1 MRKKR
6 IVLAGLAAALLL
18 SACGKKYSPAPVT
31 VTTAPAAEAEKNEA
45 SESGSAG
52 EAEQEGTAGQTE
64 NGEAS
69 AENVSGKISEETIRI
84 SDNSYSDTDWDEI
97 AQQTIF
103 HIACS
108 RLQVL
113 NDGYDNLN
121 QALGDYWDGIWE
133 ELKASHDANYD
144 DAAEIAGQYPP
155 GEAPY
160 YELTHTGQAIRG
172 DRNVFS
178 FLDVDYSYL
187 GGAHPYTAV
196 HGVNFDTASGKQLSL
211 QDVTADYDGFCQYV
225 KTCLEEMSREE
236 DGPMLFE
243 WYEED
248 LQKFFSGEY
257 HLEWVMEQDGI
268 TVYFNPYDLASYAD
282 GALEVTVRFA
292 EHPELFKEDYIPSG
306 AGVIKMG
313 SLDLPVKADVNGDG
327 TPEEISVFYR
337 QDGVEFSGP
346 LEVTVGDKKVSHPEY
361 GSLSGW
367 WVLCDGAGGAWCYV
381 QMLGDNGWPSI
392 QVFDLSGE
400 NPSYA
405 GEMLNMSMQAPASDP
420 SHFCMATHIDF
431 LGSYYGYQDYHI
443 GKDGMPETDSSGY
456 RIYEYGGMENR
467 LTATKELPAT
477 ACKDETD
484 LTGEEIV
491 LPAGTNLYPRST
503 DGTSWILMEREDGS
517 LCRIYAEGEPYA
529 LTIDGVSEY
538 DCFENLSYAG

>member
-1 MRKKR
+1 MRKR
-6 IVLAGLAAALLL
+6 RAVLAALAAALLL
-18 SACGKKYSPAPVT
+18 SACGQNKYLPAPAT
-31 VTTAPAAEAEKNEA
+31 VSTAAAETGLDNA
-45 SESGSAG
+45 SGSGSADKTG
-52 EAEQEGTAGQTE
+52 SAEDAGQTE
-64 NGEAS
+64 SGKAAGQTESGEAAGQ
-69 AENVSGKISEETIRI
+69 AEGSETAEGVSGKIFEETIRI
-84 SDNSYSDTDWDEI
+84 SDNGYSDTDWDEI

-108 RLQVL
+108 RFQVL

-121 QALGDYWDGIWE
+121 RALGEYWDGIWE

-211 QDVTADYDGFCQYV
+211 QDVTADYNGFCQYV

-257 HLEWVMEQDGI
+257 HLEWVMEQDGV
-268 TVYFNPYDLASYAD
+268 TVYFNPYDLASYAE
-282 GALEVTVRFA
+282 GALEVTVKFT
-292 EHPELFKEDYIPSG
+292 EHPEFFKENYFPAG

-313 SLDLPVKADVNGDG
+313 S
-327 TPEEISVFYR
+327 
-337 QDGVEFSGP
+337 
-346 LEVTVGDKKVSHPEY
+346 
-361 GSLSGW
+361 
-367 WVLCDGAGGAWCYV
+367 
-381 QMLGDNGWPSI
+381 
-392 QVFDLSGE
+392 
-400 NPSYA
+400 
-405 GEMLNMSMQAPASDP
+405 
-420 SHFCMATHIDF
+420 
-431 LGSYYGYQDYHI
+431 
-443 GKDGMPETDSSGY
+443 
-456 RIYEYGGMENR
+456 
-467 LTATKELPAT
+467 
-477 ACKDETD
+477 
-484 LTGEEIV
+484 
-491 LPAGTNLYPRST
+491 
-503 DGTSWILMEREDGS
+503 
-517 LCRIYAEGEPYA
+517 